1 MKLMISLLVHERED
15 VVFDQIQNF
24 KRYVPGVS
32 IIIHIAKTFSKNSPT
47 LSDRL
52 ASESKVLVNPINLDT
67 AWADG
72 SQAEAHILNLQ
83 YLFKKKEAF
92 DGCIFHA
99 SNDLYVRG
107 GLLDYLEGIDAACQ
121 QDPIKDPIWI
131 ESVQK
136 DKLMTYLHSKFG
148 TNPIWSEIEGSFYTR
163 RVLEEML
170 AIIDEFNPG
179 WMERIL
185 RKTPSILR
193 RRHRIRAAF
202 KGVFYP
208 REETIFPTLAKPF
221 LSTYV
226 KPFCLRK
233 INPGEV
239 ALIQDVDRMQAGE
252 FDSESLPKRKYFV
265 LKRINRL
272 LDDPV
277 RTYIRDQIS

>member
-15 VVFDQIQNF
+15 VVFDQIRNF

-32 IIIHIAKTFSKNSPT
+32 IIIHIAKTFSKNSRN

-52 ASESKVLVNPINLDT
+52 ASEPKVLVNPINLDT

-72 SQAEAHILNLQ
+72 SQAEAHILNLR
-83 YLFKKKEAF
+83 YLFKKRVVF

-107 GLLDYLEGIDAACQ
+107 GLLDYLEGIDAACCQ
-121 QDPIKDPIWI
+121 EPIKDPIWI
-131 ESVQK
+131 ESVRK
-136 DKLMTYLHSKFG
+136 DKLMTYLYLKFG

-163 RVLEEML
+163 EVLEKML
-170 AIIDEFNPG
+170 AVIDEHSPG
-179 WMERIL
+179 WMEQFL

-193 RRHRIRAAF
+193 RRHRIRAQF

-221 LSTYV
+221 LSNYV

-239 ALIQDVDRMQAGE
+239 ASIQDVDRMLAGK
-252 FDSESLPKRKYFV
+252 FDSKSLPHRKYFV

-277 RTYIRDQIS
+277 RTYIREQIS